1 MIDQCTQN
9 FGNANELLF
18 LQKNADIKLNANE
31 KYENFEEL
39 QKRKNIEGKV
49 RLIQKNFRRYRLK
62 VCIKEK
68 AAEYRQLMA
77 RKKKREDRIKQDYIN
92 THKKSGDFPKTKK
105 DFDSL
110 FAQISTWKE
119 NEVKNFNFNFL
130 LKKLNFTDE
139 KNNNRFY
146 WSHSCN

>member
-1 MIDQCTQN
+1 M
-9 FGNANELLF
+9 
-18 LQKNADIKLNANE
+18 KPNE
-31 KYENFEEL
+31 KYEDFEEA

-49 RLIQKNFRRYRLK
+49 RLIQKNFRCYRLK
-62 VCIKEK
+62 ICVKEK

-77 RKKKREDRIKQDYIN
+77 RKKKREERIKQDYIN

-119 NEVKNFNFNFL
+119 NEVRQKLKNVQ
-130 LKKLNFTDE
+130 KKLN
-139 KNNNRFY
+139 
-146 WSHSCN
+146 